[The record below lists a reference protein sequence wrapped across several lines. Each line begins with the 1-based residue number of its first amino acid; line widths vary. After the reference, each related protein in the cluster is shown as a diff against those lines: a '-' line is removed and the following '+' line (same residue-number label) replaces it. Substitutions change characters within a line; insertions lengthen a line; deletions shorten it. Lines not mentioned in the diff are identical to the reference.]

1 MRLRTTLC
9 SPYESLTDLL
19 FRPHAWSCSMRIV
32 HCGEMSFDA
41 ALKGLKLDRGVIIF
55 CESK

>member
-41 ALKGLKLDRGVIIF
+41 ALKA
-55 CESK
+55 